1 MGKFVLVYT
10 GGAMAETPA
19 AQEEA
24 MKAWGDWFGTLGA
37 AVVDAGAPFGSSTAV
52 GDGGATSASKTGAT
66 GYSVVE
72 ADNLDLAAKLA
83 SGCPIIAGG
92 GTVEV
97 FETIAM

>member
-1 MGKFVLVYT
+1 MGKYVLVYT

-19 AQEEA
+19 AQEAA
-24 MKAWGDWFGTLGA
+24 MKQWTDWFGTLGS
-37 AVVDAGAPFGSSTAV
+37 AVVDVGAPFGASTAV
-52 GDGGATSASKTGAT
+52 GDGGATSSSKTGAS
-66 GYSVVE
+66 GYSIVE

-83 SGCPIIAGG
+83 SGCPVIAGG